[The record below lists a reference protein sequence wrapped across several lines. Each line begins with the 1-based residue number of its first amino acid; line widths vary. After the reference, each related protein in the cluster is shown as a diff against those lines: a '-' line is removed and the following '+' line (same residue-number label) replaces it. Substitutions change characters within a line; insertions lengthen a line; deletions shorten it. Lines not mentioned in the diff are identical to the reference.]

1 MKKKVESVRAI
12 LATIFKSINESQRS
26 KGTGLMFK
34 YKHELYK
41 NDDGEEEGWIFN
53 IMLKEA
59 GYPERTI
66 QSFPF
71 KKVNNMDRYNMEYN
85 VLMSV
90 LMIFTE
96 GTLLQWNEI
105 GKMLNTD
112 KELQKVAKETITK

>member
-1 MKKKVESVRAI
+1 MIEEKNSIVYDLILLEADRVMSKKKADRN
-12 LATIFKSINESQRS
+12 L
-26 KGTGLMFK
+26 
-34 YKHELYK
+34 YYK